1 MTFKLLLL
9 FFPLVPPVEAVVKVL
24 LKLGSL

>member
-1 MTFKLLLL
+1 MTFKLL
-9 FFPLVPPVEAVVKVL
+9 FGVFPLVPPVEAVVKVL